1 MRWLHKLLAGY
12 GYDSL
17 QDLGGSLMPSVKYN
31 LTLLSIGLSAFSG
44 IVQTVFG
51 LDWQAFAAF
60 LVVLA
65 WELVSGI
72 IASRIKGEPFSSS
85 RLSRFGFKTA
95 QYLILIAVPY
105 LVSVSLR
112 ASGRTL
118 AAEVLEWLY
127 LFFVVQIVFENIVSI
142 LENQATI
149 TGRDKAHWISKI
161 QDKINKL
168 F

>member
-1 MRWLHKLLAGY
+1 MRAFQKLLAGY

-31 LTLLSIGLSAFSG
+31 MTTLSVGVSAVSG
-44 IVQTVFG
+44 IIQTVFG

-60 LVVLA
+60 LGVLV

-72 IASRIKGEPFSSS
+72 MASRVRGEPFSSS

-105 LVSVSLR
+105 LISVSLR
-112 ASGRTL
+112 TSGKIL
-118 AAEVLEWLY
+118 AAEILEWLY
-127 LFFVVQIVFENIVSI
+127 LFFVVQIVFENVISI
-142 LENQATI
+142 LENHAVI
-149 TGRDKAHWISKI
+149 TGKDKTHWITKI
-161 QDKINKL
+161 QDKLNNL